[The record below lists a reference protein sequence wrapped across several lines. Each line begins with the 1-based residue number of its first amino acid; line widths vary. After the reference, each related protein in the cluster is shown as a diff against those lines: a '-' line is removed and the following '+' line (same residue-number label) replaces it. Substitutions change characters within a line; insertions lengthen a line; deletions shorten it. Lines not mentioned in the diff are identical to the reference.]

1 MSKEASINNIAD
13 FPSEH
18 RDSLRILEA
27 LLFAANEPL
36 DAESLKARLPKGA
49 NLNKLLNLLKAQYEN
64 RGVNLI
70 KTGKRW
76 SLKTAQD
83 LAPMMKKEKIVQR
96 KLSKA
101 ATETLSIIAYH
112 QPVTRAE
119 VEDIRG
125 VQFSPGTLDILMEL
139 NWVRPIGR
147 KKVPGSP
154 IIYGTTDFFLEYFG
168 LEQVS
173 DLPGL
178 EELKSAGLLES
189 RLPSN
194 LDIKI
199 PEEIDE
205 TQIDPLAED
214 DNLED
219 MIASNIDDL
228 IQSGNESE

>member
-1 MSKEASINNIAD
+1 MSKDNQINNISD

-18 RDSLRILEA
+18 RDNLRILEA
-27 LLFAANEPL
+27 LLFAASEPL
-36 DAESLKARLPKGA
+36 DAESMKARLPKNA
-49 NLNKLLNLLKAQYEN
+49 DLTKLLNLMKAQYEN

-70 KTGKRW
+70 KTGQKW
-76 SLKTAQD
+76 SLKTSVD

-101 ATETLSIIAYH
+101 ATETLAIIAYH

-139 NWVRPIGR
+139 NWVKPMGR

-168 LEQVS
+168 LEQVT

-178 EELKSAGLLES
+178 EELKAAGLLES
-189 RLPSN
+189 RLPTN
-194 LDIKI
+194 LSIAEPKEVDHS
-199 PEEIDE
+199 EIEPFGDDE
-205 TQIDPLAED
+205 
-214 DNLED
+214 
-219 MIASNIDDL
+219 NIDDL
-228 IQSGNESE
+228 ISSEIEAE

>member
-1 MSKEASINNIAD
+1 MSEESKTSNVMD

-18 RDSLRILEA
+18 RENLRILEA

-49 NLNKLLNLLKAQYEN
+49 NLTKLLNLIKAQYES
-64 RGVNLI
+64 RGVNLV
-70 KTGKRW
+70 KTGNKW
-76 SLKTAQD
+76 SFKTAID
-83 LAPMMKKEKIVQR
+83 LSPMMKKEKIVQR

-125 VQFSPGTLDILMEL
+125 VHFSPGTLDVLMEL

-147 KKVPGSP
+147 KKVPGRP
-154 IIYGTTDFFLEYFG
+154 IIYGTTERFLEYFNI
-168 LEQVS
+168 EQIS

-178 EELKSAGLLES
+178 EELKAAGLLES
-189 RLPSN
+189 RLPPN
-194 LDIKI
+194 LDIKE
-199 PEEIDE
+199 PKEIDQS
-205 TQIDPLAED
+205 QIEPFGED
-214 DNLED
+214 E
-219 MIASNIDDL
+219 NIDDL
-228 IQSGNESE
+228 SNVKQVYIHGSRLI

>member
-1 MSKEASINNIAD
+1 MTEEKHINNISD

-18 RDSLRILEA
+18 RDNLRILEA

-36 DAESLKARLPKGA
+36 DAESLKARLPKDA
-49 NLNKLLNLLKAQYEN
+49 NLTKLLSLLKAQYEN
-64 RGVNLI
+64 KGVNLI
-70 KTGKRW
+70 KTGKKW
-76 SLKTAQD
+76 SFKTAQD

-101 ATETLSIIAYH
+101 ATETLAIIAYH

-168 LEQVS
+168 LEQVT

-178 EELKSAGLLES
+178 EELKASGLLES

-194 LDIKI
+194 LNIVEPK
-199 PEEIDE
+199 EIDPNI
-205 TQIDPLAED
+205 IDPFDADE
-214 DNLED
+214 
-219 MIASNIDDL
+219 NIDEL
-228 IQSGNESE
+228 IADSFEKESN

>member
-1 MSKEASINNIAD
+1 MSEESKTSNVMD

-18 RDSLRILEA
+18 RENLRILEA

-49 NLNKLLNLLKAQYEN
+49 NLTKLLNLIKAQYES
-64 RGVNLI
+64 RGVNLV
-70 KTGKRW
+70 KTGNKW
-76 SLKTAQD
+76 SFKTAID
-83 LAPMMKKEKIVQR
+83 LSPMMKKEKTVQR

-125 VQFSPGTLDILMEL
+125 VHFSPGTLDVLMEL

-147 KKVPGSP
+147 KKVPGRP
-154 IIYGTTDFFLEYFG
+154 IIYGTTERFLEYFNI
-168 LEQVS
+168 EQIS

-178 EELKSAGLLES
+178 EELKAAGLLES
-189 RLPSN
+189 RLPPN
-194 LDIKI
+194 LDIKE
-199 PEEIDE
+199 PKEIDQS
-205 TQIDPLAED
+205 QIEPFGED
-214 DNLED
+214 E
-219 MIASNIDDL
+219 NIDDL
-228 IQSGNESE
+228 IQSGHEAD

>member
-18 RDSLRILEA
+18 RDNLRVLEA

-64 RGVNLI
+64 RGVNLV

-83 LAPMMKKEKIVQR
+83 LAPMMRKEKIVQR

-178 EELKSAGLLES
+178 EELKASGLLES
-189 RLPSN
+189 RLPGN
-194 LDIKI
+194 LDIAEPKEVDLSEVE
-199 PEEIDE
+199 PFTEDE
-205 TQIDPLAED
+205 
-214 DNLED
+214 
-219 MIASNIDDL
+219 NIDDL

>member
-1 MSKEASINNIAD
+1 MSEENKTSNVMD

-18 RDSLRILEA
+18 RENLRILEA

-49 NLNKLLNLLKAQYEN
+49 NLTKLLNLIKAQYES
-64 RGVNLI
+64 RGVNLV
-70 KTGKRW
+70 KTGNKW
-76 SLKTAQD
+76 SFKTATD
-83 LAPMMKKEKIVQR
+83 LSPMMKKEKIVQR

-125 VQFSPGTLDILMEL
+125 VHFSPGTLDVLMEL

-147 KKVPGSP
+147 KKVPGRP
-154 IIYGTTDFFLEYFG
+154 IIYGTTERFLEYFNI
-168 LEQVS
+168 EQIS

-178 EELKSAGLLES
+178 EELKAAGLLES
-189 RLPSN
+189 RLPPN
-194 LDIKI
+194 LDIKE
-199 PEEIDE
+199 PKEIDQS
-205 TQIDPLAED
+205 QIEPFGED
-214 DNLED
+214 E
-219 MIASNIDDL
+219 NIDDL
-228 IQSGNESE
+228 IQSGHEAD

>member
-1 MSKEASINNIAD
+1 MSEESKTSNVMD

-18 RDSLRILEA
+18 RENLRILEA

-49 NLNKLLNLLKAQYEN
+49 NLTKLLNLIKAQYES
-64 RGVNLI
+64 RGVNLV
-70 KTGKRW
+70 KTGNKW
-76 SLKTAQD
+76 SFKTATD
-83 LAPMMKKEKIVQR
+83 LSPMMKKEKIVQR

-125 VQFSPGTLDILMEL
+125 VHFSPGTLDVLMEL

-147 KKVPGSP
+147 KKVPGRP
-154 IIYGTTDFFLEYFG
+154 IIYGTTERFLEYFNI
-168 LEQVS
+168 EQIS

-178 EELKSAGLLES
+178 EELKAAGLLES
-189 RLPSN
+189 RLPPN
-194 LDIKI
+194 LDIKE
-199 PEEIDE
+199 PKEIDQS
-205 TQIDPLAED
+205 QIEPFGED
-214 DNLED
+214 E
-219 MIASNIDDL
+219 NIDDL
-228 IQSGNESE
+228 IQSGHEAD

>member
-1 MSKEASINNIAD
+1 
-13 FPSEH
+13 
-18 RDSLRILEA
+18 
-27 LLFAANEPL
+27 
-36 DAESLKARLPKGA
+36 
-49 NLNKLLNLLKAQYEN
+49 
-64 RGVNLI
+64 
-70 KTGKRW
+70 
-76 SLKTAQD
+76 
-83 LAPMMKKEKIVQR
+83 MKKEKIVQR

-178 EELKSAGLLES
+178 EELKASGLLES
-189 RLPSN
+189 RL
-194 LDIKI
+194 LLF
-199 PEEIDE
+199 
-205 TQIDPLAED
+205 T
-214 DNLED
+214 
-219 MIASNIDDL
+219 
-228 IQSGNESE
+228 

>member
-1 MSKEASINNIAD
+1 MTDESSINNISD

-18 RDSLRILEA
+18 RDNLRILEA

-36 DAESLKARLPKGA
+36 DSESIKARLPKGV
-49 NLNKLLNLLKAQYEN
+49 NLSSLLNLLKAQYEN
-64 RGVNLI
+64 RGVNLV
-70 KTGKRW
+70 KTGKKW

-101 ATETLSIIAYH
+101 ATETLAIIAYH

-173 DLPGL
+173 DLPGI
-178 EELKSAGLLES
+178 EELKSSGLLES

-194 LDIKI
+194 LDIAE
-199 PEEIDE
+199 PSEIDPNE
-205 TQIDPLAED
+205 IEPFGED
-214 DNLED
+214 E
-219 MIASNIDDL
+219 NIDDL
-228 IQSGNESE
+228 IQSGSESD

>member
-1 MSKEASINNIAD
+1 MSEESKTSNVMD

-18 RDSLRILEA
+18 RENLRILEA

-49 NLNKLLNLLKAQYEN
+49 NLTKLLNLIKAQYES
-64 RGVNLI
+64 RGVNLV
-70 KTGKRW
+70 KTVNKW
-76 SLKTAQD
+76 SFKTAID
-83 LAPMMKKEKIVQR
+83 LSPMMKKEKIVQR

-125 VQFSPGTLDILMEL
+125 VHFSPGTLDVLMEL

-147 KKVPGSP
+147 KKVPGRP
-154 IIYGTTDFFLEYFG
+154 IIYGTTERFLEYFNI
-168 LEQVS
+168 EQIS

-178 EELKSAGLLES
+178 EELKAAGLLES
-189 RLPSN
+189 RLPPN
-194 LDIKI
+194 LDIKE
-199 PEEIDE
+199 PKEIDQS
-205 TQIDPLAED
+205 QIEPFGED
-214 DNLED
+214 E
-219 MIASNIDDL
+219 NIDDL
-228 IQSGNESE
+228 IQSGHEAD

>member
-1 MSKEASINNIAD
+1 MSEESKTSNVMD

-18 RDSLRILEA
+18 RDNLRILEA

-49 NLNKLLNLLKAQYEN
+49 NLTKLLNLIKAQYES
-64 RGVNLI
+64 RGVNLV
-70 KTGKRW
+70 KTGNKW
-76 SLKTAQD
+76 SFKTAVD
-83 LAPMMKKEKIVQR
+83 LSPMMKKEKIVQR

-125 VQFSPGTLDILMEL
+125 VHFSPGTLDVLMEL

-147 KKVPGSP
+147 KKVPGRP
-154 IIYGTTDFFLEYFG
+154 IIYGTTERFLEYFNI
-168 LEQVS
+168 EQIS

-178 EELKSAGLLES
+178 EELKAAGLLES
-189 RLPSN
+189 RLPPN
-194 LDIKI
+194 LDIKE
-199 PEEIDE
+199 PKEIDQS
-205 TQIDPLAED
+205 QIEPFSED
-214 DNLED
+214 E
-219 MIASNIDDL
+219 NIDDL
-228 IQSGNESE
+228 IQSGHEAD